1 MRTFKHFNLVLFLV
15 FLFVN
20 NANGQSNGTITGTVT
35 GRKGQPVEFATVAFL
50 ALPDSNL
57 ISGTITGESGDFALS
72 VSNVSAGL
80 IQVSCVGF
88 SSASKE
94 VSLEDEAIVEAGDIE
109 ISPRSYAL
117 NEVRAVRERI
127 KAKSKDGATTYFVN
141 SNMKKASASG
151 IDIVKFVPGIQVDMM
166 QNVMVEGSENVIIMV
181 DGIERSPDFLGQL
194 NSDLI
199 DKVEI
204 DHQPGAQYR
213 SNITA
218 VVNVLTKR
226 KNSKGISG
234 HIYGEVPLSSKEVYS
249 FPSAGILYSTEH
261 MNVFG
266 SYRGEFSYFDI
277 EAENT
282 KRIFGET
289 DLVFKNNGLLHQEN
303 WSHKVMGGID
313 WFPDS
318 ANQLN
323 VYAFVN
329 PYSNEQDGQVTAIQ
343 QSDNYTDFENVFA
356 KDDLDENLA
365 FGGSVFYK
373 HLFDSHNRE
382 LAVEANYYQYDGKR
396 GTRYTGSDEISSGYS
411 KPFEKAFVGRLNYN
425 SDFGSHWDMAAGMEN
440 RYRKLGESGSS
451 SSDYQENILSG
462 FSTFSFNS
470 DHFNGQAGFRAEYLK
485 TEAPGKD
492 QDQLS
497 IFPFWSFSYKPADQ
511 HQVKVSYRR
520 SVIRPHIFQ
529 LNPALLQTDVFTQ
542 QQGNPSLKPGFN
554 QELALEYSLLA
565 GNQFFGCGPFYSK
578 STGVIAN
585 LTTMPNTGEFL
596 VKPYNL
602 GDITRLGVRL
612 KAALTPFKRLS
623 FNPYFKVFHLET
635 DPGELAKTNSISSE
649 MKWTSEW
656 GFGLSWQM
664 KNGFSFSASGMQCA
678 DVHHIQ
684 SSSFE
689 DFLYFVSLEK
699 TFFKNLSVGVTSAV
713 SFAEEV
719 TYQGHSL
726 VGNGFTENS
735 QDNILTLKFPFWFKI
750 KYSFS
755 AGLKRD
761 RIHNSDEFESKRV
774 RKGF

>member
-1 MRTFKHFNLVLFLV
+1 MMRIFKHFSLVLLFG

-20 NANGQSNGTITGTVT
+20 ITNGQSNGTIKGKVT
-35 GRKGQPVEFATVAFL
+35 GQKGQPVEFATVAFL

-57 ISGTITGESGDFALS
+57 VSGTITGETGDFALA
-72 VSNVSAGL
+72 VSNVSEGL

-88 SSASKE
+88 TSASKQ
-94 VSLEDEAIVEAGDIE
+94 VSLGDEKPVDI
-109 ISPRSYAL
+109 SLQPRSYAL
-117 NEVRAVRERI
+117 GEVKAVRERI
-127 KAKSKDGATTYFVN
+127 KAKSKGGATTYFVN

-194 NSDLI
+194 DSDLI

-204 DHQPGAQYR
+204 NHQPGAQYR

-218 VVNVLTKR
+218 VVNVHTKR
-226 KNSKGISG
+226 KTSRGVSG
-234 HIYGEVPLSSKEVYS
+234 HIYGEVPLSSGEVYS
-249 FPSAGILYSTEH
+249 FPSAAILYSTEEF
-261 MNVFG
+261 NVFG

-277 EAENT
+277 EAKNT
-282 KRIFGET
+282 KRVFGEPEMV
-289 DLVFKNNGLLHQEN
+289 LGSHGALHQEN

-318 ANQLN
+318 TNQVN
-323 VYAFVN
+323 VYAFFN
-329 PYSNEQDGQVTAIQ
+329 PYSNEQDGQVITSQ
-343 QSDNYTDFENVFA
+343 QTENLADFENVFE
-356 KDDLDENLA
+356 KDDRDENLA
-365 FGGSVFYK
+365 FGGSVFYR

-396 GTRYTGSDEISSGYS
+396 GTSYTGMDENFSGYS
-411 KPFEKAFVGRLNYN
+411 KPFEKAFVGRLNYH
-425 SDFGSHWDMAAGMEN
+425 SDLGSRWGLAAGLEN
-440 RYRKLGESGSS
+440 RYRKLGESGAS
-451 SSDYQENILSG
+451 SSDYRENILSG

-470 DHFNGQAGFRAEYLK
+470 DHFNGQAGFRAEYLE
-485 TEAPGKD
+485 TEAVGND
-492 QDQLS
+492 HDELS
-497 IFPFWSFSYKPADQ
+497 LFPFMSVSYKPADS

-529 LNPALLQTDVFTQ
+529 LNPAVLQTDVFTQ
-542 QQGNPSLKPGFN
+542 QQGNPALRAGFN

-565 GNQFFGCGPFYSK
+565 GNQFFACGPFYSK
-578 STGVIAN
+578 STDVIAN
-585 LTTMPNTGEFL
+585 LTTMPNTGEFF

-602 GDITRLGVRL
+602 GDITRLGVRF

-623 FNPYFKVFHLET
+623 FNPYFRVFHLET
-635 DPGELAKTNSISSE
+635 DPGELAKSNHISPE
-649 MKWTSEW
+649 KKWTSEW
-656 GFGLSWQM
+656 GFGLSWQI
-664 KNGFSFSASGMQCA
+664 KNGVSFSASGMQRA

-689 DFLYFVSLEK
+689 DFLYFLSLEK
-699 TFFKNLSVGVTSAV
+699 TFFKNLSVGITSAV
-713 SFAEEV
+713 PFAEEV

-735 QDNILTLKFPFWFKI
+735 QDNILTSKFPFWFKI

>member
-1 MRTFKHFNLVLFLV
+1 MMRIFKHFSFNLFLV

-20 NANGQSNGTITGTVT
+20 IASGQSKGNITGTVT
-35 GRKGQPVEFATVAFL
+35 GQKGQPVEFATVAFL

-57 ISGTITGESGDFALS
+57 VSGTITGETGHFALA

-88 SSASKE
+88 TSALRQ
-94 VSLEDEAIVEAGDIE
+94 VSLEDEEIVDITLH
-109 ISPRSYAL
+109 PRSYAL
-117 NEVRAVRERI
+117 NEVKAVRERI

-194 NSDLI
+194 DSELI
-199 DKVEI
+199 DKIEI

-234 HIYGEVPLSSKEVYS
+234 HILGEIPLSSGEIYS
-249 FPSAGILYSTEH
+249 FPSAGILYSTEKV
-261 MNVFG
+261 NVFG

-277 EAENT
+277 EAKNT
-282 KRIFGET
+282 KRVFGEPEMVL
-289 DLVFKNNGLLHQEN
+289 DSHGALHQEN
-303 WSHKVMGGID
+303 WSHKVMGGLD

-318 ANQLN
+318 ANQVN

-329 PYSNEQDGQVTAIQ
+329 PYSNEQDGQVTAIL
-343 QSDNYTDFENVFA
+343 QSDNNTGFENVFA

-373 HLFDSHNRE
+373 HLFDSHNRA
-382 LAVEANYYQYDGKR
+382 LVVEANYYQYDGSR
-396 GTRYTGSDEISSGYS
+396 GTQYSSNYEVLSGYS
-411 KPFEKAFVGRLNYN
+411 DPFEKAFVGRLNYH
-425 SDFGSHWDMAAGMEN
+425 SDLGSRWGLAAGLEN
-440 RYRKLGESGSS
+440 RYRQLGESGSS
-451 SSDYQENILSG
+451 TSDYQENILSL
-462 FSTFSFNS
+462 FSTFSFNA
-470 DHFNGQAGFRAEYLK
+470 DRFNGQAGFRTEYSNA
-485 TEAPGKD
+485 EAPQEEVDD
-492 QDQLS
+492 QVSL
-497 IFPFWSFSYKPADQ
+497 FPFVSLSFKPADK
-511 HQVKVSYRR
+511 HQVKLSYRR
-520 SVIRPHIFQ
+520 SVRRPHIFQ

-542 QQGNPSLKPGFN
+542 QQGNPSLEPGFN

-565 GNQFFGCGPFYSK
+565 GNQFFSVGPFYSK
-578 STGVIAN
+578 STDVVAN
-585 LTTMPNTGEFL
+585 LTTMPNPGEFF

-602 GDITRLGVRL
+602 GDITRLGVRF

-623 FNPYFKVFHLET
+623 FNPYFRAFHLET
-635 DPGELAKTNSISSE
+635 HPGQLAKSHQITSE
-649 MKWTSEW
+649 EKWAAEW
-656 GFGLSWQM
+656 GFGLSLRM
-664 KNGFSFSASGMQCA
+664 MNGFSFSASGMQRA

-699 TFFKNLSVGVTSAV
+699 SFFENLSVGVTSAV
-713 SFAEEV
+713 PFAEEV

-726 VGNGFTENS
+726 KGDGFIENS
-735 QDNILTLKFPFWFKI
+735 TDNILTSKFPLWFKI

-755 AGLKRD
+755 SGLKKE
-761 RIHNSDEFESKRV
+761 RIQNSDEFENKRV